1 MPPNAI
7 DVTIDTIALF
17 IVIPPIVERLSTFDE
32 ALSRDA
38 RSRSRS

>member
-7 DVTIDTIALF
+7 DVTIDTIAFF
-17 IVIPPIVERLSTFDE
+17 IVIPPVVERLSTFDKS
-32 ALSRDA
+32 LSQDT